1 MAVPI
6 YCSPIHAP
14 DRYGGL
20 CPSPQ
25 AGRRIVVTRQFEV
38 LRSLHEIVN
47 NKVICRQYCE
57 NSDHA
62 IFRLLDLEAETLS
75 GVASQ
80 NP

>member
-25 AGRRIVVTRQFEV
+25 AGRRIVSTRQFEV
-38 LRSLHEIVN
+38 LRSLHESVN
-47 NKVICRQYCE
+47 NKVICRQCCE
-57 NSDHA
+57 NSDQA
-62 IFRLLDLEAETLS
+62 ILA
-75 GVASQ
+75 
-80 NP
+80 P